1 MEMTFFKQMSGFELA
16 DASTMMVKK
25 VSKKA
30 RALVGTIVMFSS
42 EFDNVAT
49 VELVMFKK
57 QGGEYR
63 KMPYNV
69 PPSGSCDFLNN
80 DKNFYPEY
88 SKASNS
94 PMPIPCPYPIM
105 NYTIKPEGFMPS
117 LKNFPVYL
125 LETGDYMVEAVWKK
139 NGKELAKYQAFG
151 SLINL

>member
-1 MEMTFFKQMSGFELA
+1 MSGFENA

-25 VSKKA
+25 INKTR
-30 RALVGTIVMFSS
+30 RALVGTIRVLKS
-42 EFDNVAT
+42 EFDNVAK
-49 VELVMFKK
+49 VEFVLFKK

-63 KMPYNV
+63 KMPYNL
-69 PPSGSCDFLNN
+69 PATPSCDFLNN

-88 SKASNS
+88 SKVSNS

-117 LKNFPVYL
+117 LKNFPLHL
-125 LETGDYMVEAVWKK
+125 LETGDYMVEATWKK
-139 NGKELAKYQAFG
+139 NDKEVAKYQIFG